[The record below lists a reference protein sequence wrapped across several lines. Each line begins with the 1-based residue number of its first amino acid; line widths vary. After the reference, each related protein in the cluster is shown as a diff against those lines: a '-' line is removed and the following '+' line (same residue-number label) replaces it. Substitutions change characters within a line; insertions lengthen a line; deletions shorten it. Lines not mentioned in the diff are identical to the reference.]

1 MAQLSLVGML
11 FFLSSLTKEIIMN
24 QIFYDAIMENPVIA
38 AVKDEDGVLNCMQK
52 DINVVFVLFGELT
65 TISDIVDRLK
75 SAGKIVIVHLDLIGG
90 LAVREESVRF
100 IKQYTKADGIISTK
114 PDMIKYAKELGLYT
128 IFRIF
133 VIDSKAF
140 NAISHHAISSADLIE
155 ILPGIMPRIIQK
167 FSQKTHVPII
177 AGGLI
182 SEKEDVINALD
193 AGAIAISSTNQQVWN
208 M

>member
-11 FFLSSLTKEIIMN
+11 FFLSSLNKEIIMN

>member
-1 MAQLSLVGML
+1 MAQLSLIGML
-11 FFLSSLTKEIIMN
+11 FFLSSLKKEIIMN

-100 IKQYTKADGIISTK
+100 IKQYTKG
-114 PDMIKYAKELGLYT
+114 
-128 IFRIF
+128 
-133 VIDSKAF
+133 
-140 NAISHHAISSADLIE
+140 
-155 ILPGIMPRIIQK
+155 
-167 FSQKTHVPII
+167 
-177 AGGLI
+177 
-182 SEKEDVINALD
+182 
-193 AGAIAISSTNQQVWN
+193 
-208 M
+208 

>member
-1 MAQLSLVGML
+1 
-11 FFLSSLTKEIIMN
+11 MN

-140 NAISHHAISSADLIE
+140 NAISSADLIE

>member
-11 FFLSSLTKEIIMN
+11 FFLSNLKKEIIMN

-38 AVKDEDGVLNCMQK
+38 AVKDEDGVLNCIQK

>member
-1 MAQLSLVGML
+1 MAQLSLIGML
-11 FFLSSLTKEIIMN
+11 FFLSSLKKEIIMN

-100 IKQYTKADGIISTK
+100 IKQYTRADGIISTK
-114 PDMIKYAKELGLYT
+114 PDMIK
-128 IFRIF
+128 
-133 VIDSKAF
+133 
-140 NAISHHAISSADLIE
+140 
-155 ILPGIMPRIIQK
+155 
-167 FSQKTHVPII
+167 
-177 AGGLI
+177 
-182 SEKEDVINALD
+182 
-193 AGAIAISSTNQQVWN
+193 
-208 M
+208 

>member
-1 MAQLSLVGML
+1 
-11 FFLSSLTKEIIMN
+11 MN

-38 AVKDEDGVLNCMQK
+38 AVKDEDGVLNCIQK

-167 FSQKTHVPII
+167 FSQKTRVPII

>member
-11 FFLSSLTKEIIMN
+11 FFLSSLKKEIIMN

-114 PDMIKYAKELGLYT
+114 PDMIKYYRNT
-128 IFRIF
+128 SW
-133 VIDSKAF
+133 D
-140 NAISHHAISSADLIE
+140 HAAYNPK
-155 ILPGIMPRIIQK
+155 ILPENPCANNCRW
-167 FSQKTHVPII
+167 TH
-177 AGGLI
+177 L
-182 SEKEDVINALD
+182 
-193 AGAIAISSTNQQVWN
+193 
-208 M
+208 

>member
-11 FFLSSLTKEIIMN
+11 FFLSSLKKEIIMN

-38 AVKDEDGVLNCMQK
+38 AVKDEDGVLNCIQK

-140 NAISHHAISSADLIE
+140 NAISSADLIE

>member
-11 FFLSSLTKEIIMN
+11 FFLSSLKKEIIMN
-24 QIFYDAIMENPVIA
+24 QIFYDTIMENPVIA

-75 SAGKIVIVHLDLIGG
+75 AAGKIVIVHLDLIGG

>member
-1 MAQLSLVGML
+1 
-11 FFLSSLTKEIIMN
+11 
-24 QIFYDAIMENPVIA
+24 
-38 AVKDEDGVLNCMQK
+38 
-52 DINVVFVLFGELT
+52 
-65 TISDIVDRLK
+65 
-75 SAGKIVIVHLDLIGG
+75 
-90 LAVREESVRF
+90 
-100 IKQYTKADGIISTK
+100 
-114 PDMIKYAKELGLYT
+114 MIKYAKELGLYT

-140 NAISHHAISSADLIE
+140 HAISHHAISSADLIE

>member
-1 MAQLSLVGML
+1 ML
-11 FFLSSLTKEIIMN
+11 FRSN

>member
-1 MAQLSLVGML
+1 
-11 FFLSSLTKEIIMN
+11 MN

-52 DINVVFVLFGELT
+52 DIKVVFVLFGELT

-114 PDMIKYAKELGLYT
+114 PDMIKYAKELDLYT

-140 NAISHHAISSADLIE
+140 NAISHHATSSADLIE
-155 ILPGIMPRIIQK
+155 ILPGIMPRIIRK
-167 FSQKTHVPII
+167 FSQKTNVPII

-182 SEKEDVINALD
+182 SEKEDVIKALD
-193 AGAIAISSTNQQVWN
+193 AGAIAISSTNQTVWD

>member
-1 MAQLSLVGML
+1 ML
-11 FFLSSLTKEIIMN
+11 FFLSNLKKEIIMN

>member
-1 MAQLSLVGML
+1 MAQLSLIGML
-11 FFLSSLTKEIIMN
+11 FFLSSLQKEIIMN

-182 SEKEDVINALD
+182 SEKEDVLNALD

>member
-1 MAQLSLVGML
+1 MAQLSLIGML
-11 FFLSSLTKEIIMN
+11 FFLFFLKKEIIMN

-177 AGGLI
+177 AGGPI

>member
-1 MAQLSLVGML
+1 MAQLSLIGML
-11 FFLSSLTKEIIMN
+11 FFLSSLKKEIIMN

-114 PDMIKYAKELGLYT
+114 PDMIKSRLYKETLDLCVFPCIAPCEVVVKDSLTTT
-128 IFRIF
+128 IL
-133 VIDSKAF
+133 
-140 NAISHHAISSADLIE
+140 SSSPSRK
-155 ILPGIMPRIIQK
+155 ILFI
-167 FSQKTHVPII
+167 
-177 AGGLI
+177 
-182 SEKEDVINALD
+182 
-193 AGAIAISSTNQQVWN
+193 
-208 M
+208 

>member
-11 FFLSSLTKEIIMN
+11 FFLSSLKKEIIMN

-90 LAVREESVRF
+90 LAVREESVR
-100 IKQYTKADGIISTK
+100 
-114 PDMIKYAKELGLYT
+114 L
-128 IFRIF
+128 
-133 VIDSKAF
+133 
-140 NAISHHAISSADLIE
+140 
-155 ILPGIMPRIIQK
+155 
-167 FSQKTHVPII
+167 
-177 AGGLI
+177 
-182 SEKEDVINALD
+182 
-193 AGAIAISSTNQQVWN
+193 
-208 M
+208 

>member
-11 FFLSSLTKEIIMN
+11 FFLSSLKKEIIMN

-38 AVKDEDGVLNCMQK
+38 AVKDEDGVLNCIQK

-75 SAGKIVIVHLDLIGG
+75 ATGKIVIVHLDLIGG

>member
-11 FFLSSLTKEIIMN
+11 FFLSILKKEIIMN

>member
-11 FFLSSLTKEIIMN
+11 FFLSSLEKEIIMN

>member
-1 MAQLSLVGML
+1 ML
-11 FFLSSLTKEIIMN
+11 FFLSNLKKEIIMN

-177 AGGLI
+177 AGGLV

>member
-1 MAQLSLVGML
+1 ML
-11 FFLSSLTKEIIMN
+11 FFLSNLKKEISMN

>member
-1 MAQLSLVGML
+1 
-11 FFLSSLTKEIIMN
+11 MN

-182 SEKEDVINALD
+182 SEKEDVINNCNN
-193 AGAIAISSTNQQVWN
+193 ISKKYGYDNHLKFYMGDISKY
-208 M
+208 MRDYAK